1 MKDPCMNE
9 NINGNRKRPIPPI
22 RPGLKREEKFNVRTP
37 VPPTPIQINQR
48 SGFVRPA
55 PPVIKPDI
63 APIYREKVAEK
74 LGLTEEDQTKQQE
87 IIQQYDNFQTVSWT
101 LQQIAM
107 GTETFIRKDYNES
120 YDPTVGLQGYVT
132 FGDYYNILGMEC
144 QLYNLSPNISIDGSN
159 YVEFLLMRDGVE
171 DAAGTTLYA
180 PISPISISSDM
191 SGSLSGF
198 PTEQQVGGDTFGQ
211 SFIAHL
217 NRSNYFIGSGRADYT
232 PRTFGVALKGI
243 RIHFQGSQNVN
254 NAIIGFTAYLAK
266 DTTSKNL

>member
-1 MKDPCMNE
+1 MNDQCMDD
-9 NINGNRKRPIPPI
+9 NINGNRKRPFPPI
-22 RPGLKREEKFNVRTP
+22 RPSLKREEKFNVRTP
-37 VPPTPIQINQR
+37 VTPIPIQINER

-87 IIQQYDNFQTVSWT
+87 RIQQYDNFQTVSWT
-101 LQQIAM
+101 IQQIAQ
-107 GTETFIRKDYNES
+107 GTETFIRKDYNETF
-120 YDPTVGLQGYVT
+120 DTTVGLQGYVT
-132 FGDYYNILGMEC
+132 FGDYYNILGLEC

-171 DAAGTTLYA
+171 DPAGTVIYN
-180 PISPISISSDM
+180 PISPISPESDM
-191 SGSLSGF
+191 SSLTGF
-198 PTEQQVGGDTFGQ
+198 PTFNQVGSDTFGQ

-243 RIHFQGSQNVN
+243 RLHFQGSQNVN